1 MFTLTIEGRLP
12 SLNQYIA
19 ACRVKGIVGANFIK
33 SVEEELIPL
42 FKSQT
47 KFRGINEKCW
57 IDYVFY
63 EANQKR
69 DLDNIASFAHKVV
82 QDSLVKAGILHDDG
96 WQQIAGFSDIFRVDK
111 EHPRIEIVVLMQADR
126 GGK

>member
-1 MFTLTIEGRLP
+1 MFKLVIEGELP

-19 ACRVKGIVGANFIK
+19 ACRIKGVVGANFIRK
-33 SVEEELIPL
+33 DEERLIPL

-57 IDYVFY
+57 IDYVY
-63 EANQKR
+63 YCKNQKK
-69 DLDNIASFAHKVV
+69 DLDNIAGYAHKVV